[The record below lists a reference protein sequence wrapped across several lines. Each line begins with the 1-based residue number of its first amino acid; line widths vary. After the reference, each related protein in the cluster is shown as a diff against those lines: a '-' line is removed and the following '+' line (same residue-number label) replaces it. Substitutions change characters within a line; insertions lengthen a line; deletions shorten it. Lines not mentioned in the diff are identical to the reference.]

1 MAPRLIRR
9 MGLRPP
15 QTPPANVPSAPGNPA
30 RSSIFTELSRFARRN
45 TLAAAGGLVG
55 AFIVF
60 VAVAAPLLA
69 PRDPLKADFRR
80 MTRPPDAQNFFG
92 TDQVGR
98 DTLSRVIYGARTS
111 LFVAFSA
118 GLFGTT
124 VSSVWGLACGTVRG
138 LFALVSERFKIVL
151 TTCTVRH

>member
-60 VAVAAPLLA
+60 VAVAAPLLPPPA
-69 PRDPLKADFRR
+69 PPQGHFRR
-80 MTRPPDAQNFFG
+80 TTTPPDPPKFLG
-92 TDQVGR
+92 TDPVGR
-98 DTLSRVIYGARTS
+98 HTPA
-111 LFVAFSA
+111 
-118 GLFGTT
+118 
-124 VSSVWGLACGTVRG
+124 
-138 LFALVSERFKIVL
+138 
-151 TTCTVRH
+151 

>member
-60 VAVAAPLLA
+60 VAEAGPPLPPPPPPEGHVKRLA
-69 PRDPLKADFRR
+69 
-80 MTRPPDAQNFFG
+80 RPPLAHNLF
-92 TDQVGR
+92 
-98 DTLSRVIYGARTS
+98 GARPDRP
-111 LFVAFSA
+111 
-118 GLFGTT
+118 GTPSRA
-124 VSSVWGLACGTVRG
+124 V
-138 LFALVSERFKIVL
+138 
-151 TTCTVRH
+151 

>member
-15 QTPPANVPSAPGNPA
+15 QTPPANVRSAPGNPA

-60 VAVAAPLLA
+60 VAVGGPLFEPRAPVPAGL
-69 PRDPLKADFRR
+69 RR
-80 MTRPPDAQNFFG
+80 VTRPPAALDFLRPAQDRRQRHRLGCN
-92 TDQVGR
+92 R
-98 DTLSRVIYGARTS
+98 S
-111 LFVAFSA
+111 
-118 GLFGTT
+118 
-124 VSSVWGLACGTVRG
+124 CG
-138 LFALVSERFKIVL
+138 S
-151 TTCTVRH
+151 

>member
-60 VAVAAPLLA
+60 VAVAGPLRA
-69 PRDPLKADFRR
+69 PRGPLQGDLRR
-80 MTRPPDAQNFFG
+80 LTRPPPAHNFFRTHQIGPG
-92 TDQVGR
+92 TPGRVG
-98 DTLSRVIYGARTS
+98 Y
-111 LFVAFSA
+111 
-118 GLFGTT
+118 
-124 VSSVWGLACGTVRG
+124 
-138 LFALVSERFKIVL
+138 
-151 TTCTVRH
+151 

>member
-60 VAVAAPLLA
+60 VAVGAPLPP
-69 PRDPLKADFRR
+69 PRDPLKADLKR
-80 MTRPPDAQNFFG
+80 MTRPPHAQNIFR

-98 DTLSRVIYGARTS
+98 DTLRRVIYRPRAS
-111 LFVAFSA
+111 PFVALSP
-118 GLFGTT
+118 
-124 VSSVWGLACGTVRG
+124 
-138 LFALVSERFKIVL
+138 VL
-151 TTCTVRH
+151 PR

>member
-1 MAPRLIRR
+1 MPPRRIRR
-9 MGLRPP
+9 LGLRPP
-15 QTPPANVPSAPGNPA
+15 RPPPANVRSPPGNPA

-55 AFIVF
+55 ALIGF

-118 GLFGTT
+118 VLLGTT
-124 VSSVWGLACGTVRG
+124 AGSVWGLACGYLRGRFDLVRQ
-138 LFALVSERFKIVL
+138 RIMQI
-151 TTCTVRH
+151 

>member
-60 VAVAAPLLA
+60 VAVAAPLLP

-80 MTRPPDAQNFFG
+80 MTRPPDAPNFFG

-98 DTLSRVIYGARTS
+98 GTLRRVVYGPRSAAASSGPLRSRSARWRTS
-111 LFVAFSA
+111 RPDERAA
-118 GLFGTT
+118 RRR
-124 VSSVWGLACGTVRG
+124 RG
-138 LFALVSERFKIVL
+138 S
-151 TTCTVRH
+151 

>member
-60 VAVAAPLLA
+60 VAVAAPPLA
-69 PRDPLKADFRR
+69 PPRPLQGDLRR
-80 MTRPPDAQNFFG
+80 
-92 TDQVGR
+92 
-98 DTLSRVIYGARTS
+98 
-111 LFVAFSA
+111 
-118 GLFGTT
+118 
-124 VSSVWGLACGTVRG
+124 
-138 LFALVSERFKIVL
+138 L
-151 TTCTVRH
+151 TTPAHPPHILPPPPAGPQTPRPCS

>member
-15 QTPPANVPSAPGNPA
+15 QTPPANVPSAPGTPA

-60 VAVAAPLLA
+60 VAVAAPA
-69 PRDPLKADFRR
+69 PGPRAPLEDRFRR
-80 MTRPPDAQNFFG
+80 PTKAPDALNL
-92 TDQVGR
+92 
-98 DTLSRVIYGARTS
+98 LSPPPNGIGSASRADYRAPTS
-111 LFVAFSA
+111 LVA
-118 GLFGTT
+118 GL
-124 VSSVWGLACGTVRG
+124 
-138 LFALVSERFKIVL
+138 
-151 TTCTVRH
+151 

>member
-1 MAPRLIRR
+1 MAPRRIRR

-15 QTPPANVPSAPGNPA
+15 QPPPANVPSAPGNPA

-69 PRDPLKADFRR
+69 PRHPLKADFRR
-80 MTRPPDAQNFFG
+80 LTRPPDAQKFFR
-92 TDQVGR
+92 TAQIGR
-98 DTLSRVIYGARTS
+98 HPPSRVIFGAPP
-111 LFVAFSA
+111 
-118 GLFGTT
+118 
-124 VSSVWGLACGTVRG
+124 
-138 LFALVSERFKIVL
+138 
-151 TTCTVRH
+151 